1 MGMLLEANMM
11 SIHAEGCQCAGR
23 PAVHPRLNAR
33 ALRQPCNTWQKSS
46 TRQLSGTCR
55 QRASAQSSAHE
66 HVQASSQPVLAPRT
80 QEMGGDPMGM
90 LLRQRIVFLGGEV
103 NDFNADAIISQLL
116 LLDSTD
122 PTKDIKLFIN
132 SPGGSVTAGMGIY
145 DAMQMCRADV
155 STYCFGLA
163 ASMGAFLLTAGTK
176 GKRFSMPNARIMIHQ
191 PLGGASGQAVDI
203 EIQAKEIMFHKGN
216 LNAIMAECTGQPI
229 DRIEED
235 TDRDR
240 YMSPLEAKNYGLI
253 DEVIG
258 GDEAGFQIS
267 GTTRDFPKT
276 KESYVNWGD
285 FDEDGDQGGRFRGKP
300 LEPYTKPLAD
310 E

>member
-1 MGMLLEANMM
+1 MGLLLEANMM
-11 SIHAEGCQCAGR
+11 SIHAEGCPCAGR
-23 PAVHPRLNAR
+23 PAVHPRHNAR
-33 ALRQPCNTWQKSS
+33 ALRQPCNPWQKSS

-55 QRASAQSSAHE
+55 QRAFAHSGA
-66 HVQASSQPVLAPRT
+66 HNLVQASSQPVLAPRT

-216 LNAIMAECTGQPI
+216 LNAIMAECTGQAI